1 MISLTR
7 KSFLTALAATV
18 VAAASRTKA
27 QQAVAGEAVGSV
39 ATVKGGC
46 QALRNEQQFIL
57 KAGNEILRNDV
68 LQTSHDG
75 ALGVAFDDETTLALG
90 ANTRITVNNFI
101 YQSGGTGN
109 AGVLTVAR
117 GTLTFFAGQVA
128 KTGEMKI
135 ATPNASLGIRG
146 TTGVINVP
154 AGAGGAQNDTR
165 IKLYPDQDGTVG
177 RIAVFA
183 NDGAQLGLLSQGS
196 TGLAVRLDAA
206 ATRSLGQPRFAVAA
220 IQIAPIELT
229 RDRAELRQLATV
241 RNLGR
246 QIIDIRRR
254 GGAVPPTPR

>member
-1 MISLTR
+1 MITLSR

-18 VAAASRTKA
+18 VAGVSRAKA
-27 QQAVAGEAVGSV
+27 QQATSGDAIGSV

-46 QALRNEQQFIL
+46 HALRNERQFIL

-68 LQTSHDG
+68 LQTGNDS

-90 ANTRITVNNFI
+90 ANTRVTVNNFI
-101 YQSGGTGN
+101 YQSGGVGN

-154 AGAGGAQNDTR
+154 PGAGAQGDTR
-165 IKLYPDQDGTVG
+165 IKLYPDQDGTIG

-206 ATRSLGQPRFAVAA
+206 ATRSLGQPRFAVTPL
-220 IQIAPIELT
+220 QIAPIELT

-241 RNLGR
+241 RALGR